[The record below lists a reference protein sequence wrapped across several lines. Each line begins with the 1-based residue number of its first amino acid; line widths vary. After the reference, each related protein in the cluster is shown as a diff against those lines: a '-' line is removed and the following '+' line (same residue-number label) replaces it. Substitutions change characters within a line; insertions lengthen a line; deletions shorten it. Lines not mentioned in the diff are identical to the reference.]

1 MRFLLFL
8 FIIFAVVPAAA
19 QEFSPQQADSLKQ
32 ELATTS
38 DAHTQVKTLIHL
50 AEYHIWKKGE
60 LAINLDSAN
69 NCLIRAERLN
79 RTVQSTEL
87 AGHHLLMKGFMLTEQ
102 GKRREGEQAVTQ
114 SIPFLQKSNSQ
125 RLLGLAYFELQAFYD
140 YSDVTQCRE
149 RIRITGLAV
158 EAFHLAGDK
167 TLEGWALTTLGDLYS
182 IQEEYALSNKY
193 LLQALT
199 VYQSIDHQKVQDV
212 YELLGRNCNN
222 QGDYKHAFE
231 YALLALKAAQAT
243 KDSTMQMATINNLLG
258 SLYRNASRAEM
269 SLTYYHEGLNVA
281 LRHKDGPNALL
292 IVYVLGRTYLDIH
305 QPYKALEI
313 LDAIPRGLLDSSNA
327 RVKAIMGMLYMDG
340 YYAVKQPKKAHKY
353 AVILEKL
360 IQDNAL
366 TPEWTNRVCI
376 TLVRYHLNEQH
387 IANARL
393 YLDKC
398 MAVSLL
404 PSSPE
409 WVTRYDISYKVDSA
423 EGDYRA
429 AFYDLLKYKT
439 QDDLLHNDVKT
450 RQFQQ
455 LDVEY
460 ETSKKVDSISLLTQK
475 TKLQGI
481 NLQQAQLIR
490 NITMIGIVLA
500 LAVIGLLYRQYQ
512 LKQRNNKTMAVK
524 NAHLEH
530 LVTEKE
536 WLLQEVNHRVKN
548 NLQTIVSLL
557 ELQSDS
563 LSGDAHLA
571 LQISQNRIY
580 ATSLLYQKLYR
591 TENVSS
597 VNMKV
602 YITELVRHL
611 EDALGASTFV
621 KVTLDIAP
629 IELDVSQGVPLGL
642 MVNELITNSFK
653 YAFNQTIACPE
664 IVVIFSIEQGVASL
678 IIKDNGTGFPDA
690 AENNFGIGLRLVKG
704 LAENI
709 KGKATIISDKGTF
722 VQILFPPQGSLTSEI
737 QSNTPL
743 GALSL

>member
-8 FIIFAVVPAAA
+8 FIIFAVAPAAA
-19 QEFSPQQADSLKQ
+19 QEFSPQQADSLKH
-32 ELATTS
+32 ELTTS
-38 DAHTQVKTLIHL
+38 SDSHTQAQTLIHL

-69 NCLIRAERLN
+69 TCLVRAEQLN
-79 RTVQSTEL
+79 RTVKSTEL

-102 GKRREGEQAVTQ
+102 GKRKEGEAAVMQ
-114 SIPFLQKSNSQ
+114 SIPLLQKSNSQ

-140 YSDVTQCRE
+140 YSDVFQCRE

-158 EAFHLAGDK
+158 EAFRLAGDK
-167 TLEGWALTTLGDLYS
+167 LLEGWALTTLGDLYS
-182 IQEEYALSNKY
+182 IQEEYAISNQC
-193 LLQALT
+193 LLQALAAYEAIGHKKT
-199 VYQSIDHQKVQDV
+199 QDV

-243 KDSTMQMATINNLLG
+243 TDSTMQMATINNLLG

-269 SLTYYHEGLNVA
+269 SITYYHEALTIA

-292 IVYVLGRTYLDIH
+292 IVYVLGRTYLDLH

-313 LDAIPRGLLDSSNA
+313 LDALPKGLPDVSNA

-340 YYAVKQPKKAHKY
+340 YYAVKQYKKAHKY
-353 AVILEKL
+353 AAILERL
-360 IQDNAL
+360 VQDNAL
-366 TPEWTNRVCI
+366 TAEWTNRVCI
-376 TLVRYHLNEQH
+376 TLVRYHLNEQN
-387 IANARL
+387 IASARL

-398 MAVSLL
+398 MTVPLL

-409 WVTRYDISYKVDSA
+409 WVARYDISYKVDSA
-423 EGDYRA
+423 EGNYKT
-429 AFYDLLKYKT
+429 AFYNLLKYKT

-475 TKLQGI
+475 TNLQAI

-500 LAVIGLLYRQYQ
+500 LAIIGLLYRQYQ
-512 LKQRNNKTMAVK
+512 LKQRNNKTMALK

-530 LVTEKE
+530 LVGEKE

-563 LSGDAHLA
+563 LTGDAHLA

-602 YITELVRHL
+602 YITELVQHL
-611 EDALGASTFV
+611 QDALGTSTFV
-621 KVTLDIAP
+621 TVTLDIAP

-653 YAFNQTIACPE
+653 YAFNQTIARPE
-664 IVVIFSIEQGVASL
+664 IVVTFSIEQGVASL

-690 AENNFGIGLRLVKG
+690 GGDNFGIGLRLVKG
-704 LAENI
+704 LAVNI
-709 KGKATIISDKGTF
+709 KGKATIVSDNGTF
-722 VQILFPPQGSLTSEI
+722 VQILFPPQGSLTSNK
-737 QSNTPL
+737 QNSTPL
-743 GALSL
+743 GELSL

>member
-1 MRFLLFL
+1 MRFLLL
-8 FIIFAVVPAAA
+8 LIMTSAVVPAAA
-19 QEFSPQQADSLKQ
+19 QEFSRLQADSLRH
-32 ELATTS
+32 ELTNTN
-38 DAHTQVKTLIHL
+38 DNYTRVKTLIHL

-69 NCLIRAERLN
+69 TCLTEADRLN
-79 RTVQSTEL
+79 RIVQSTEL
-87 AGHHLLMKGFMLTEQ
+87 AGHQLLMKGFMLTEQ
-102 GKRREGEQAVTQ
+102 GKRKEGQAAVMQ
-114 SIPFLQKSNSQ
+114 SIPLLQKSNSQ

-140 YSDVTQCRE
+140 YSDSAQRRE

-158 EAFHLAGDK
+158 KAFHQAGDK
-167 TLEGWALTTLGDLYS
+167 VLEGWALTTLGDLHS
-182 IQEEYALSNKY
+182 IQEEYAVSNEY
-193 LLQALT
+193 LLQAVAIYEAIGHKKT
-199 VYQSIDHQKVQDV
+199 QDT

-222 QGDYKHAFE
+222 QGDYRRAFE
-231 YALLALKAAQAT
+231 YALLALKAAKAT
-243 KDSTMQMATINNLLG
+243 NDSSMQMATINNLLG
-258 SLYRNASRAEM
+258 SLYRNASRAEI
-269 SLTYYHEGLNVA
+269 SIAYYHEGLTVA
-281 LRHKDGPNALL
+281 LQHKDGPNALL
-292 IVYVLGRTYLDIH
+292 MAYVLGRTYLDLH
-305 QPYKALEI
+305 QYRKALEV

-327 RVKAIMGMLYMDG
+327 RVKALLGMVYMDG
-340 YYAVKQPKKAHKY
+340 YYVGKQQKKAYKY

-360 IQDNAL
+360 IKENTL
-366 TPEWTNRVCI
+366 TAEWANRVCI
-376 TLVRYHLNEQH
+376 ALVRYHLNEH
-387 IANARL
+387 DIAKARL

-404 PSSPE
+404 PTSPE
-409 WVTRYDISYKVDSA
+409 WVARYDISYKVDSA
-423 EGDYRA
+423 EGNYRA

-475 TKLQGI
+475 NNMQAT
-481 NLQQAQLIR
+481 NLRQAHLIR

-512 LKQRNNKTMAVK
+512 LKQHNNKTMAIK
-524 NAHLEH
+524 NEHLEH

-563 LSGDAHLA
+563 LSGDAHFA
-571 LQISQNRIY
+571 LQTSQNRIY

-602 YITELVRHL
+602 YITELVQHL
-611 EDALGASTFV
+611 QDALGSSTFV
-621 KVTLDIAP
+621 TVTLDISP

-642 MVNELITNSFK
+642 IINEIITNSFK
-653 YAFNQTIACPE
+653 YAFGQTISYPE
-664 IVVIFSIEQGVASL
+664 IVVTFAIEHGVASL
-678 IIKDNGTGFPDA
+678 VIKDNGIGFPYTGKD
-690 AENNFGIGLRLVKG
+690 NFGTGLKLVKG
-704 LAENI
+704 LTGNI
-709 KGKATIISDKGTF
+709 QGEATIVSNNGTLIKIMFLPKGS
-722 VQILFPPQGSLTSEI
+722 PTSEM
-737 QSNTPL
+737 QNNTPSEIF
-743 GALSL
+743 SL